1 MKTIEQIK
9 ADILATNPSHIYEI
23 NGEQFEQT
31 DAEFN
36 DAVDKRAEM
45 EYEQLLTIAQ
55 IQAAK
60 EIEEAEAQG
69 LIAQTELKNY
79 IDAKAT
85 AQAKLEALG
94 LTVDDLKALG
104 L

>member
-9 ADILATNPSHIYEI
+9 ADILATNPSRIYEI

-36 DAVDKRAEM
+36 NAVDKRAEM

-60 EIEEAEAQG
+60 E
-69 LIAQTELKNY
+69 
-79 IDAKAT
+79 T
-85 AQAKLEALG
+85 ALEKLAALG
-94 LTVDDLKALG
+94 LTADDLKVLS

>member
-9 ADILATNPSHIYEI
+9 ADILATNPSRIYEI

-60 EIEEAEAQG
+60 E
-69 LIAQTELKNY
+69 
-79 IDAKAT
+79 T
-85 AQAKLEALG
+85 ALEKLAALG
-94 LTVDDLKALG
+94 LTADDLKVLS

>member
-9 ADILATNPSHIYEI
+9 ADILATNPSRIYEI

-36 DAVDKRAEM
+36 DAVNKRAQM
-45 EYEQLLTIAQ
+45 EYEQLLKIAQ
-55 IQAAK
+55 IQ
-60 EIEEAEAQG
+60 
-69 LIAQTELKNY
+69 T
-79 IDAKAT
+79 AKAIAT
-85 AQAKLEALG
+85 AKLEALG
-94 LTVDDLKALG
+94 LDIDDLNALG